1 MRCNCRRGRS
11 LPLPGHCHGG
21 EAASG
26 SDAHWASKGAWDR
39 LRLPP
44 LAPIAPGGPLSIV
57 PTPGSA
63 IQDIPAQ
70 KNSRTEFEISMDGK
84 PCSYHDRKGAAR
96 QRAALICLPAAPR
109 SRSALQWNSGELSM
123 ELDGTQCYCWGLAHH
138 GRRDPCRRV
147 QQQRSLKPSLAIAC
161 SLQRKPI
168 PLSFVRDCSA
178 WPAIGCGRPWKR
190 TTRRHQLIALCG
202 AGGFSPHAARLER
215 ARELVLCGT
224 QIDLLRAGWAID
236 SRIIRSHSP
245 TPIGRTGL
253 QPPALCQRSRWLR
266 ALLASSGCMNCWA
279 CGGATSK
286 ARSPAICVSQFIRC
300 QLGTLRRMVTFHNK
314 LEAGDG
320 VSLCQR

>member
-1 MRCNCRRGRS
+1 MCAKRMRCNCRRGRS

-63 IQDIPAQ
+63 IQDIPAPKKFPDGVRNFDGRQ
-70 KNSRTEFEISMDGK
+70 AVLVSR
-84 PCSYHDRKGAAR
+84 P
-96 QRAALICLPAAPR
+96 QRSRSATGGPYLLPAAPR
-109 SRSALQWNSGELSM
+109 SRSALQWNFMELHGSM
-123 ELDGTQCYCWGLAHH
+123 ELHGTQCYRRGLAHH
-138 GRRDPCRRV
+138 GGDPCRQV
-147 QQQRSLKPSLAIAC
+147 QRQRSLKPSLAIAC

-190 TTRRHQLIALCG
+190 TTPRHQPIALCG

-215 ARELVLCGT
+215 ARKLVLSGT

-236 SRIIRSHSP
+236 SRIIHCIRP
-245 TPIGRTGL
+245 RLLDGLGCNPQRCADGRDCCG
-253 QPPALCQRSRWLR
+253 RYRR
-266 ALLASSGCMNCWA
+266 HLA
-279 CGGATSK
+279 
-286 ARSPAICVSQFIRC
+286 V
-300 QLGTLRRMVTFHNK
+300 
-314 LEAGDG
+314 
-320 VSLCQR
+320 